1 MMEEESGLLLTPVKL
16 EIVDICEILICFGVG
31 QGGGSKALKR
41 WN

>member
-1 MMEEESGLLLTPVKL
+1 MMEEESGLLLTHVKL

-31 QGGGSKALKR
+31 QGGGYKALKR